1 MPLIAT
7 VLLVGVAAGGWNLFS
22 EEPQSAPIA
31 LVGDRVKLPSQK
43 DVRSPD
49 SPSGTGGGA
58 PTAPR
63 FDAPVLPP
71 LGSLPPGE
79 AAGEE
84 AGAAPRVAEAPR
96 PEAVEKQDTGGGGGG
111 PLNLLNLPKLLPKEA
126 TQLNLLNLPV
136 TDLNWGA
143 VARCE
148 SNNDPELITTS
159 KLYGLYQ
166 FSREAWESV
175 GGTGL
180 PVHASA
186 EEQTLRA
193 QMLFEKQNGWTT
205 TCGDM
210 LYAKN

>member
-7 VLLVGVAAGGWNLFS
+7 ALLVGIAAGGWNLFS
-22 EEPQSAPIA
+22 EEPQPAPIA
-31 LVGDRVKLPSQK
+31 LAGDRAKLPSQK

-49 SPSGTGGGA
+49 LPSGTGGGVPA
-58 PTAPR
+58 LPR

-71 LGSLPPGE
+71 SMGLPPDE
-79 AAGEE
+79 AAASSG
-84 AGAAPRVAEAPR
+84 VADPDRLAEEAPR
-96 PEAVEKQDTGGGGGG
+96 PQQPEKQDNAGGG
-111 PLNLLNLPKLLPKEA
+111 PLALLNLPKLLPKEA

-136 TDLNWGA
+136 ADLNWGA

-159 KLYGLYQ
+159 GLYGLYQ

-180 PVHASA
+180 PVHASP
-186 EEQTLRA
+186 EEQTRRA
-193 QMLFEKQNGWTT
+193 QLLYEKQNGWST
-205 TCGDM
+205 TCGD
-210 LYAKN
+210 LLFAAN